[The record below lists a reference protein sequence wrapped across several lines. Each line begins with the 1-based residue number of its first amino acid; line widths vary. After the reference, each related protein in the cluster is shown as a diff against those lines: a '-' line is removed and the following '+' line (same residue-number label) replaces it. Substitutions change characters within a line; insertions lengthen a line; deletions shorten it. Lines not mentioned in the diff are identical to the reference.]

1 MSAAAFQHAEFE
13 CADAATLVSLNA
25 VVLSAAHLKTTKRV
39 MAEMPAP
46 AWIDPLTREPALRGL
61 ARAAGFGDDAKIG
74 AALYERVTALAHWI
88 EANDPNRQSDME
100 ALFEAAARFPMSA
113 LAGGLGFDPAGFQE
127 LVLFI
132 EELPW

>member
-74 AALYERVTALAHWI
+74 AALYERVTALATGS
-88 EANDPNRQSDME
+88 R
-100 ALFEAAARFPMSA
+100 PMIQIGNLIWKPFSKQRR
-113 LAGGLGFDPAGFQE
+113 GFR
-127 LVLFI
+127 
-132 EELPW
+132 